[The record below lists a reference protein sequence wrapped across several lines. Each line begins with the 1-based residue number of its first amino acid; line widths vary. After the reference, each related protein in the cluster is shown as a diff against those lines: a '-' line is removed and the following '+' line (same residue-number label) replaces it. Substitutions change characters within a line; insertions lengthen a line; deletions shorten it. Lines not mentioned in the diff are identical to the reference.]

1 MSKWSF
7 VGVLVLLVLTSA
19 IGVQALANTTGP
31 MPPSPWL
38 SANTTGPMPP
48 SPWMN
53 TTGPMPPSPWMNTTG
68 PMPPSPWQ

>member
-48 SPWMN
+48 SPW
-53 TTGPMPPSPWMNTTG
+53 
-68 PMPPSPWQ
+68 Q